1 MTNGDGKKLG
11 KQNHCLQRRF
21 PGEESSSL
29 GQLPIG
35 WQRKKAVLVSHNR
48 KATLFLTRKRN
59 SSQCSLRE
67 KKGEEL

>member
-11 KQNHCLQRRF
+11 KQNHCHQRRF

-35 WQRKKAVLVSHNR
+35 WQRQKSALVSHNR
-48 KATLFLTRKRN
+48 KATVVPD
-59 SSQCSLRE
+59 
-67 KKGEEL
+67 KKKEF